1 MVGSV
6 CQRIQKGNKP
16 LQQTLTAKL
25 QILPDE
31 RQCQVLLST
40 MRAYADAC
48 SCVAQRIHTEDI
60 PLSTCRIH
68 KAVYRD
74 LREAFGLRSQMAES
88 VIKTVTASCKSIRT
102 SRKEHPERFRKDKQR
117 PGSVVPVFRKPQLDL
132 VWNRDYSLLQKN
144 GERLFSVN
152 TLEGRIK
159 LSFRADAMK
168 WAFDEGAKFGTA
180 KLVFRH
186 GKFFLHVPVTLET
199 EDLSV
204 WSADTEV
211 VGIDR
216 GIRFLT
222 VSYDGKKTSFA
233 SGKTVKQ
240 KRAHYKKLRQDL
252 QKKQT
257 PSSRRRLKAI
267 GQREHRWMNDVN
279 HCLSK
284 ALALGHPQGTLFVL
298 EDLKG
303 IRSATE
309 RIRTKDRYVSV
320 SWSYYDLEQKLRY
333 KAMRNRCTVIAV
345 DPAFTS
351 QICPVCGHRDKK
363 NRRHEKHQFCC
374 KSCGYTSNDD
384 RIAAMNLQR
393 MGKEYLLKTQVPE
406 NGTAPVEH
414 ASPGRV
420 QSITPRCAASPD
432 APAEVSGFFTP
443 KVGDDRLLPLGR
455 HKLAN
460 SFVSS

>member
-1 MVGSV
+1 M
-6 CQRIQKGNKP
+6 
-16 LQQTLTAKL
+16 QQTLTAKL

-31 RQCQVLLST
+31 RQRQILLLT
-40 MRAYADAC
+40 MRTYADAC
-48 SCVAQRIHTEDI
+48 SYTAQRIHTEDI

-68 KAVYRD
+68 QAVYRD
-74 LREAFGLRSQMAES
+74 LRESFGLRSQMAES
-88 VIKTVTASCKSIRT
+88 VIKTVAASCKAIRT
-102 SRKEHPERFRKDKQR
+102 SQKEHPEKFRKDKR
-117 PGSVVPVFRKPQLDL
+117 RSGSVVPVFRKPQLDL

-144 GERLFSVN
+144 GDRLFSVN

-159 LSFRADAMK
+159 LPFRADAMK
-168 WAFDEGAKFGTA
+168 WAFAEGAKFGTA

-199 EDLSV
+199 EDPPA

-233 SGKTVKQ
+233 SGKPVKQ

-252 QKKQT
+252 QKKRT
-257 PSSRRRLKAI
+257 PSSRRKLKAI
-267 GQREHRWMNDVN
+267 GQREHRWMNDVD

-298 EDLKG
+298 EDLTG

-320 SWSYYDLEQKLRY
+320 SWPYYDLEQKLRY
-333 KAMRNRCTVIAV
+333 KAMRNRSTVIAA

-351 QICPVCGHRDKK
+351 QTCPVCGHRDKN

-374 KSCGYTSNDD
+374 GSCGYTSNDD

-393 MGKEYLLKTQVPE
+393 MGKEYLLKALVPE
-406 NGTAPVEH
+406 NGTAPAEH

-420 QSITPRCAASPD
+420 QSITPRCAASPE
-432 APAEVSGFFTP
+432 ASAEGSGCLTP
-443 KVGDDRLLPLGR
+443 KVGDDRLLPPGR
-455 HKLAN
+455 HKLAK